1 MLVGALGGM
10 FATLLLGSFLA
21 CDQEDFSYDQVNATN
36 DVVEIEVGSDLL
48 DAVTMDLHSST
59 GQVVIGQVTV
69 DPAGGPADTEHE
81 VYVSMVDDYVALV
94 DHASVE
100 TASDGRGSRTF
111 DMDPDSAEE
120 GLFKL
125 VIVSVAEEGE
135 ARTDSFTIQLWEQ
148 IEDDSLLSFLPGQ

>member
-1 MLVGALGGM
+1 MLLAL
-10 FATLLLGSFLA
+10 TVLGCNQDDLT
-21 CDQEDFSYDQVNATN
+21 YDQVNATD
-36 DVVEIEVGSDLL
+36 DVVAIEVGAELL
-48 DAVTMDLHSST
+48 PAVTLELHSST

-69 DPAGGPADTEHE
+69 DPGGGPADTEHE
-81 VYVSMVDDYVALV
+81 VFVDMDDDYVGLV

-100 TASDGRGSRTF
+100 TESDGRGSRAF

-135 ARTDSFTIQLWEQ
+135 ARTDSFTIQLWEL
-148 IEDDSLLSFLPGQ
+148 IEDDDLLSFLPGG